1 MFLKEAKKFQ
11 KFWPKKR
18 GFGLGVRLGQSML
31 GNISYERKIG
41 KSTKL
46 LFEKQ
51 GKNNKKKRGFC
62 PGVRLGESMLGN

>member
-18 GFGLGVRLGQSML
+18 GFGLGVRLGESML

-51 GKNNKKKRGFC
+51 GKNIKKREDSVQG
-62 PGVRLGESMLGN
+62 LG

>member
-1 MFLKEAKKFQ
+1 
-11 KFWPKKR
+11 
-18 GFGLGVRLGQSML
+18 ML

-51 GKNNKKKRGFC
+51 GKINKKREDSVQGIGQVSPCLVKDF
-62 PGVRLGESMLGN
+62 